1 MLFTSEGR
9 VLGDEERLAQVLKNG
24 THWLKLY
31 PSHSLTSSP
40 ASSKL
45 LNSDIRQKPPP
56 PLHSSAPSANAL
68 IRVYYDSERGIQT
81 FHSLIATPSMT
92 STDVLES
99 ALPVV
104 SPSGEVKDYM
114 LVLVTPGKG
123 MYVGYKLAIAIIPI
137 VFKK

>member
-1 MLFTSEGR
+1 MVYITMLSTTEGR
-9 VLGDEERLAQVLKNG
+9 VLGDTERVAQVLKNG
-24 THWLKLY
+24 FHCLKLH
-31 PSHSLTSSP
+31 PSHSLSSTL

-45 LNSDIRQKPPP
+45 LNRDIHHKPPP
-56 PLHSSAPSANAL
+56 PPHSSASSANAL

-92 STDVLES
+92 SADVLES

-104 SPSGEVKDYM
+104 SPSGNVKDYM

-123 MYVGYKLAIAIIPI
+123 MYIGCKLQTCI
-137 VFKK
+137 F